1 MVTTQII
8 ALGGGGFSEEPGNP
22 LLDLYVL
29 QAAKK
34 KSPKICFLPTASGDA
49 EGYIE
54 KFHACFK
61 GYECVPS
68 HLSLFKPHTA
78 DIMDFLL
85 SQDILYVG
93 GGNTK
98 SMLALWREWKIDAAL
113 KDALGQGIVL
123 AGISAGA
130 ICWFEEGATDSIPG
144 RISVL
149 PCLGF
154 LPGSCCPHF
163 DAEPL
168 RRETVPRLIKEGTM
182 KPGYAIDNS
191 AALHFVDGS
200 LKACVCSIPGKGTT
214 HLVHNRSIRLA
225 SNLIAI
231 Q

>member
-1 MVTTQII
+1 MVTAQII

-29 QAAKK
+29 QAAPK

-54 KFHACFK
+54 KFYACFK

-68 HLSLFKPHTA
+68 HLSVFKPHTA
-78 DIMDFLL
+78 DMTDFLL

-98 SMLALWREWKIDAAL
+98 SMLALWREWQIDAAL
-113 KDALGQGIVL
+113 KDALKHGIVL

-168 RRETVPRLIKEGTM
+168 RREAVPRLIKEGTM

-200 LKACVCSIPGKGTT
+200 LKACVSSIPGRKAIHLSARTASDLKTT
-214 HLVHNRSIRLA
+214 YLG
-225 SNLIAI
+225 
-231 Q
+231 